1 MMKTSIISLFLLV
14 LFSTLSAQNNDKLV
28 VAAEF
33 YDAENGPVR
42 IRWTPDK
49 ETFYRGMRTGYT
61 IVRYKI
67 KNSNGEKLST
77 EEISQS
83 KTIISETYLF
93 DDESIMNYSTEDS
106 LAKALDSLHNHF
118 TIDSNQVS
126 NNRNFK
132 DAVKLSEI
140 EDSKHFFYLLLAD
153 MRFDLACKIAL
164 GYQEHKDNVEQG
176 CTYRYLII
184 VKKASSNDADISNVA
199 EVTIPTES
207 IERAIVTE
215 FSGYGLNKKAVLE
228 WNFAGS
234 TQHYNFYNFYRS
246 DDGGNTFNKI
256 NKNPFSYLYDEAD
269 NSQTA
274 RFQDTLPN
282 NTNTFVYKMEGV
294 SIFGYTSPL
303 TDTIQVKG
311 VPNPMLFEL
320 PLNPVSFIDT
330 NIVFSWETLA
340 SAYSDS
346 LQQFDIYALTTFND
360 EPVKLNAT
368 PISRMARSYS
378 QKAPTITAYYYLQAL
393 DNNGYIYKSISVLGQ
408 NADTIPPSAPTGL
421 NAEMSKDGTLLLH
434 WHPCPDADID
444 GYLVYYANN
453 SLGEFTTLTPRLL
466 KDTLFKEKMDMSFEL
481 DSVALYVIA
490 ADRRFNK
497 SEPSEVLGLARP
509 DIVPPSA
516 PVIKHLYPTSY
527 GIRVGWALPSQ
538 DKDLSFELQR
548 RYYKASEWTLVKSF
562 KEPELTFSVPQDT
575 SFDQASNYLDTT
587 HLEIAP
593 YYYRLMAKDGSN
605 NRSYS
610 KSVKVTPFD
619 DGVRGVVSS
628 FTGLLM
634 YQNGSADV
642 PSYEPVQQQNN
653 TNLVPVNTN
662 RKNNRAIRLN
672 WEYTT
677 PLPSS
682 LKEFKIFRKSPQGS
696 NISSP
701 SPRIFTL
708 VATITKEDAARI
720 SIIYNLSGF
729 TFFDKN
735 ILPTASGPYE
745 YKIMGSYEDGSMS
758 EYSSS
763 VSVINEP

>member
-1 MMKTSIISLFLLV
+1 MKTIILSFTLLT
-14 LFSTLSAQNNDKLV
+14 FISMLSAQNNEKLV
-28 VAAEF
+28 VSAEF
-33 YDAENGPVR
+33 YDSETMPVR

-49 ETFYRGMRTGYT
+49 ETFYRGMLNGYT
-61 IVRYKI
+61 IVRYKV
-67 KNSNGEKLST
+67 KNSSGEKLTT

-93 DDESIMNYSTEDS
+93 NAEAIMNFSAEDS

-140 EDSKHFFYLLLAD
+140 EDSKHFYYLLIAD
-153 MRFDLACKIAL
+153 MRFDLACKMAI
-164 GYQEHKDNVEQG
+164 GYQEQNNNVEQG

-184 VKKASSNDADISNVA
+184 VKKASPHDADISSMA

-207 IERAIVTE
+207 IERAIITE

-282 NTNTFVYKMEGV
+282 NTNTFIYIMEGI

-340 SAYSDS
+340 PAYSDS

-360 EPVKLNAT
+360 EPVKINNS
-368 PISRMARSYS
+368 PISRTSRFYS
-378 QKAPTITAYYYLQAL
+378 QKAPTITAYYYLQAI
-393 DNNGYIYKSISVLGQ
+393 DQNGYIYKSISVLGQ
-408 NADTIPPSAPTGL
+408 NADTIPPSAPKGL
-421 NAEMSKDGTLLLH
+421 DAEMSKDGTLLLH
-434 WHPCPDADID
+434 WHPCADSDVD

-453 SLGEFTTLTPRLL
+453 SLGEFTVLTSRPL
-466 KDTLFKEKMDMSFEL
+466 KDTLFKEKMDMSFQL
-481 DSVALYVIA
+481 DSIALYVVA
-490 ADRRFNK
+490 VDRRFNK
-497 SEPSEVLGLARP
+497 SEPSEILGLARP
-509 DIVPPSA
+509 DVVPPSA

-527 GIRVGWALPSQ
+527 GIRIGWALPTQ
-538 DKDLSFELQR
+538 DKELSFELQR
-548 RYYKASEWTLVKSF
+548 RHYKESHWTLIKSF
-562 KEPELTFSVPQDT
+562 KEPELTFPVPQDT
-575 SFDQASNYLDTT
+575 TFDQASNFLDTT
-587 HLEIAP
+587 QLEIAP

-619 DGVRGVVSS
+619 DGARGIVSN

-662 RKNNRAIRLN
+662 RKSNRAIRLN

-677 PLPSS
+677 PLPSNI
-682 LKEFKIFRKSPQGS
+682 KEFKIFRKSPQGS

-720 SIIYNLSGF
+720 SIIYNLSGY

-758 EYSSS
+758 EYSG
-763 VSVINEP
+763 VVNVNNIP

>member
-1 MMKTSIISLFLLV
+1 MKTYKIIA
-14 LFSTLSAQNNDKLV
+14 TIIITILSARILAQENPKIIF
-28 VAAEF
+28 AGEF
-33 YDAENGPVR
+33 VN
-42 IRWTPDK
+42 PDK
-49 ETFYRGMRTGYT
+49 VLLRWVPDSEIMERCFESGYT

-67 KNSNGEKLST
+67 KDSNGNSLT
-77 EEISQS
+77 PTAVNNS
-83 KTIISETYLF
+83 KTTLI
-93 DDESIMNYSTEDS
+93 DS
-106 LAKALDSLHNHF
+106 LKPSDIHVFSQTDELAKSLDSLHNHF
-118 TIDSNQVS
+118 QLDSFIS
-126 NNRNFK
+126 EERNFS
-132 DAVKLSEI
+132 DAVRTKEI
-140 EDSKHFFYLLLAD
+140 FDSKHLYYLILAD
-153 MRFDLACKIAL
+153 RRFDLAKKMGL
-164 GYQEHKDNVEQG
+164 GFEQTINNQDRG
-176 CTYRYLII
+176 CTFKYILYANRR
-184 VKKASSNDADISNVA
+184 D
-199 EVTIPTES
+199 TTES
-207 IERAIVTE
+207 IIKEIEELHIPQDERIYDSIAN
-215 FSGYGLNKKAVLE
+215 FSGFGINKGVVLE
-228 WNFAGS
+228 WNFEHS
-234 TQHYNFYNFYRS
+234 NQFYNYYNFYRS
-246 DDGGNTFNKI
+246 EDGGERYTKI
-256 NKNPFSYLYDEAD
+256 NSTPFSYLQEETVTNIKASYK
-269 NSQTA
+269 
-274 RFQDTLPN
+274 DTLIAN
-282 NTNTFVYKMEGV
+282 NVTYIYKMEGV
-294 SIFGYTSPL
+294 SIFGYTSPF
-303 TDTIQVKG
+303 TDTLHIKA

-320 PLNPVSFIDT
+320 PLNQITYADT
-330 NIVFSWETLA
+330 NIVFTWEALA
-340 SAYSDS
+340 PAYSDS

-490 ADRRFNK
+490 VDRRFNK

-548 RYYKASEWTLVKSF
+548 RYYQASEWTIIKVF
-562 KEPELTFSVPQDT
+562 KEPELTFPVPQDT
-575 SFDQASNYLDTT
+575 SFDQVSNYLDTT
-587 HLEIAP
+587 HLENAP

-653 TNLVPVNTN
+653 NNLVPVNTN

-708 VATITKEDAARI
+708 VATITKEDAERT
-720 SIIYNLSGF
+720 STIYNLPGY

-745 YKIMGSYEDGSMS
+745 YKIMGSYEDGSVS
-758 EYSSS
+758 AYSAN
-763 VSVINEP
+763 VNVTNIP